1 MDGVMH
7 FLLITW
13 KVMFA
18 CVPPIHWNG
27 GYPAFFVAL
36 LFIGIITAIVGDA
49 ATMLG
54 CTIPIKDSITAIT
67 LVALGTSLPD
77 TFASVTAA

>member
-1 MDGVMH
+1 MILGPQISEDDLVVEEVSVTDGVFH

-13 KVMFA
+13 KVLFA

-36 LFIGIITAIVGDA
+36 LFIGVITAIVGDA

-54 CTIPIKDSITAIT
+54 CVIPI
-67 LVALGTSLPD
+67 
-77 TFASVTAA
+77 